1 MRSCLTVQSSLTP
14 RGTIH
19 HCPLLPNSSLSLPC
33 SQLLSSCPPVT
44 VRYWS
49 ELGIENSVNNDQILI
64 IASLF
69 PEVFYLFWTQSL
81 NIWRLVLNFAFK
93 FSVMHSKPNKY
104 LSQTSKFLF
113 LQKLC
118 YETIGQLSKDKRLFK
133 ALHVCV
139 FSRILSFQQ
148 NWELSSI
155 VIDIKKKVVL

>member
-1 MRSCLTVQSSLTP
+1 
-14 RGTIH
+14 
-19 HCPLLPNSSLSLPC
+19 
-33 SQLLSSCPPVT
+33 
-44 VRYWS
+44 
-49 ELGIENSVNNDQILI
+49 
-64 IASLF
+64 
-69 PEVFYLFWTQSL
+69 
-81 NIWRLVLNFAFK
+81 
-93 FSVMHSKPNKY
+93 MHSKPNKY